1 MDNTAPEGTLASS
14 MMSSAFKKSVGV
26 FRSIQDPAAMLEKY
40 RSSTAPGREEEHKE
54 LYVKV
59 NTEEAITSLV
69 QPFFVGKKCLE
80 DPKAKNLTRAI
91 QAQVNMA
98 YSICVLRLNPIF
110 DEDSVSLVSKR
121 VSILPRRVCLN
132 KQIRG
137 AAGDMTTAR
146 EESLSKKRKAK
157 SQTATSEDTQLMKEV
172 KGLENTWYHRGPK
185 LQKFIVG
192 WVK

>member
-1 MDNTAPEGTLASS
+1 M
-14 MMSSAFKKSVGV
+14 
-26 FRSIQDPAAMLEKY
+26 
-40 RSSTAPGREEEHKE
+40 
-54 LYVKV
+54 
-59 NTEEAITSLV
+59 
-69 QPFFVGKKCLE
+69 
-80 DPKAKNLTRAI
+80 
-91 QAQVNMA
+91 
-98 YSICVLRLNPIF
+98 LRLNPIF
-110 DEDSVSLVSKR
+110 DEDLVSLVSKR